1 MLLFFNHF
9 LGSLAMMLIIFLEKG
24 IYWLDKNQNILEVLQ
39 HDVESPNLLI
49 LLEAGLRFMDSRVS
63 F

>member
-1 MLLFFNHF
+1 
-9 LGSLAMMLIIFLEKG
+9 MLIIFLEKG

-49 LLEAGLRFMDSRVS
+49 LLGAGLRFMDSRVS